1 MSRSLERLKES
12 DQHLDLAPGEDQLEA
27 EHDPAVSR
35 RASLADLRR
44 HAAVQRKGAGD
55 ASMDAVHEAAAQ
67 GVASPAGQLPHL
79 DQIQR
84 SFGAHDVSQIQAHVG
99 GDSAQAMGAEAYAT
113 GNHVVFDKQPDLH
126 TAAHEAAHVVQ
137 QAQGV
142 NLYGGVGEAGDRYE
156 SQADA
161 VADRVVQGK
170 SAEDLLG
177 APSSA
182 GAGNRAVQKKA
193 APSQAYADQSM
204 IHAIQ
209 AHAKLTAARMQSGAA
224 KITEALHTDYGL
236 AGDGPKRNVVDAE
249 IALVNDD
256 LDNLYYEIMRVSDV
270 MRGTLDVE
278 LSAVNAAFAFWWS
291 RALNNAWSA
300 LGIHSGV
307 SETRA
312 KMGQIFGL
320 VGRDEKELT
329 MAPSPRML
337 DPQTAVEQRDEELK
351 AAELEALQT
360 GMYSVEVALDLINA
374 DLHSSVADQSKEARD
389 LAVSM
394 QQLVNVLEPINPDH
408 IGKIKKLPILIKK
421 VRKLQAEVRKMKADG
436 NDKGLAKY
444 IVDNNMMSVSLG
456 RLDSK
461 IDKINW
467 DRKHTKH
474 HR

>member
-12 DQHLDLAPGEDQLEA
+12 DQHLDLAPDEDQLEA

-55 ASMDAVHEAAAQ
+55 ASTDAVHEAAAQ

-79 DQIQR
+79 EEIQK

-137 QAQGV
+137 QSKGV
-142 NLYGGVGEAGDRYE
+142 SLYGGVGKAGDTHE
-156 SQADA
+156 QQADA

-177 APSSA
+177 SPSSA
-182 GAGNRAVQKKA
+182 GASGAVQKKP
-193 APSQAYADQSM
+193 APSQAYADQSV

-209 AHAKLTAARMQSGAA
+209 AHVKLCAARMHAGAA
-224 KITEALHTDYGL
+224 KITEALGTDYGL
-236 AGDGPKRNVVDAE
+236 AGDGPKRNIVDEQIAVV
-249 IALVNDD
+249 NGD
-256 LDNLYYEIMRVSDV
+256 LEVLYYEVMRVPQV
-270 MRGTLDVE
+270 LRGTLDQE
-278 LSAVNAAFAFWWS
+278 LGAIYGAFHESWA
-291 RALNNAWSA
+291 RALNSA
-300 LGIHSGV
+300 YSSLGMTGLVTS
-307 SETRA
+307 SRS
-312 KMGQIFGL
+312 KMQLLFGL
-320 VGRDEKELT
+320 VGKEEGDVKPVY
-329 MAPSPRML
+329 APRIAS
-337 DPQTAVEQRDEELK
+337 DNVAEQRDEELK
-351 AAELEALQT
+351 AAEMEALQA

-374 DLHSSVADQSKEARD
+374 DLHSSVADQSKQASD
-389 LAVSM
+389 LAVSV

-421 VRKLQAEVRKMKADG
+421 VRALQAEVKKMKADG
-436 NDKGLAKY
+436 NDKGLARLL
-444 IVDNNMMSVSLG
+444 VDDVTMKVSLG
-456 RLDSK
+456 RMD
-461 IDKINW
+461 DKIATINW
-467 DRKHTKH
+467 NRKHSKH